1 MVYCDK
7 CNFEFKL
14 NHKVEDVDGDI
25 HRHYIR
31 CPKCKTEYHGFYTD
45 TNTRELYEKF
55 LETNLERDK
64 RKYVQAL
71 KTLNFDGESKH

>member
-14 NHKVEDVDGDI
+14 NHQVEDIDGDI

-31 CPKCKTEYHGFYTD
+31 CPQCKSEYHGFYTD

-55 LETNLERDK
+55 LETNLERD
-64 RKYVQAL
+64 RVKYVQAL
-71 KTLNFDGESKH
+71 KTLNFDGKSKH